1 VTELNQKNMGTA
13 ILVLFYFLF
22 PALILILERKYNI
35 VRKFGPVVI
44 CYGVGLLVG
53 NIGILPEGVSGLQE
67 NLYSAVVPLAI
78 PLLLFSLDIRKWVRM
93 AGKTFLSLLLGLASV
108 ILMVF
113 LSFYLYRNV
122 IPDFWKLAG
131 VIVGFYSGGAPNAAA
146 ISLALGMEPEVF
158 ILTQTYDLAVGALTL
173 LFLMTVAQRFFLL
186 FMRPY
191 KPLDNGDAGA
201 TGESYQEKYES
212 YEGILSRRIIVPLLG
227 AFGLSVLILGVSAGL
242 SQLFLKKMDTA
253 MIILGITTLGI
264 AGSFVPRIK
273 RIEKSFQGGIYLILV
288 FCLIFSSMADISKF
302 SLASLPLLYCIL
314 LAVPGALLLHGLL
327 SKLFRVDVDNFLI
340 ISVAL
345 SMSPPFVP
353 VVASALK
360 NRDIILPGLI
370 IGLLGY
376 ALGNYLGI
384 LMGYVVHSMG

>member
-1 VTELNQKNMGTA
+1 MGFMGTA

-22 PALILILERKYNI
+22 PVLILYLERKYDI
-35 VRKFGPVVI
+35 IRKIGPVVI
-44 CYGVGLLVG
+44 CYGVGLLIG
-53 NIGILPEGVSGLQE
+53 NIGILPEGMAGLQE

-93 AGKTFLSLLLGLASV
+93 AGKTFLSLVLGLLSV
-108 ILMVF
+108 IVMVMAGF
-113 LSFYLYRNV
+113 FLYRNV
-122 IPDFWKLAG
+122 IPDFWKVAG

-146 ISLALGMEPEVF
+146 ISLALEMEPEVF
-158 ILTQTYDLAVGALTL
+158 ILTQTYDLVVGAFTL

-191 KPLDNGDAGA
+191 RPVDNGDKSA
-201 TGESYQEKYES
+201 TGVSYQEKYES
-212 YEGILSRRIIVPLLG
+212 YEGVFRRRIFLPLLG

-242 SQLFLKKMDTA
+242 SQLFLKKLDTA
-253 MIILGITTLGI
+253 LIILGITTLGI

-288 FCLIFSSMADISKF
+288 FCLIFASMADISKF

-314 LAVPGALLLHGLL
+314 LAVPGALLLHGVL

-353 VVASALK
+353 VVASALR
-360 NRDIILPGLI
+360 NRDIILPGLV

-376 ALGNYLGI
+376 AMGNYLGI
-384 LMGYVVHSMG
+384 LMGYLVRSLG

>member
-1 VTELNQKNMGTA
+1 MGTT

-22 PALILILERKYNI
+22 PVLILFLEKKVKI
-35 VRKFGPVVI
+35 VEKIGPVVI
-44 CYGVGLLVG
+44 CYGVGLLIG
-53 NIGILPEGVSGLQE
+53 NIGILPEGITGLQE

-78 PLLLFSLDIRKWVRM
+78 PLLLFSLDIRKWIRI
-93 AGKTFLSLLLGLASV
+93 ADKTLLSLVLGLASV
-108 ILMVF
+108 VIMVIAGF
-113 LSFYLYRNV
+113 FLYRNK
-122 IPDFWKLAG
+122 IPEFWQLAG

-146 ISLALGMEPEVF
+146 ISLALGMDPERF

-186 FMRPY
+186 FMLPY
-191 KPLDNGDAGA
+191 KPSGNAGDGA
-201 TGESYQEKYES
+201 TGESYLEKYES
-212 YEGILSRRIIVPLLG
+212 YEGIFKRRIFLPLLG
-227 AFGLSVLILGVSAGL
+227 AFGLSVLILGISAGL
-242 SQLFLKKMDTA
+242 SQLVLRRLDTA
-253 MIILGITTLGI
+253 LIILGITTLGI

-273 RIEKSFQGGIYLILV
+273 RIDKSFQGGIYLILV
-288 FCLIFSSMADISKF
+288 FCLIFASMADISMF
-302 SLASLPLLYCIL
+302 SLESIPILVCIIL
-314 LAVPGALLLHGLL
+314 TVPGALLVHGLL

-353 VVASALK
+353 VVASSLR

-376 ALGNYLGI
+376 AIGNYLGI
-384 LMGYVVHSMG
+384 LTGYVFHTIM